1 MSFISNLTGG
11 TTHVTNVTSDNV
23 SATNVSCTN
32 LTTTTFSPVNV
43 NASVVIANESNI
55 SVMNASAVNTS
66 TAAIGVLSVGQV
78 NTLDINVSNINAS
91 TGNISQI
98 TTVDV
103 LLESNGLYA
112 DSQLVKI
119 GDTLHVK
126 SGADAGGKMVFTA
139 NTNSSMVYDGNLTLL
154 SHLYLENVTGKRA
167 SIEHN
172 GDTLSIIG
180 AKNNN
185 STPSNINFHVNAGA
199 DIPPLKIHKN
209 DGLVEIINLNC
220 INQMETDTLLAEG
233 INTQLLTVS
242 DDTDDGN
249 VANIGNLSIGLSTNQ
264 FIQNTMVLSHKQQ
277 ATHLRYTLSADD
289 IGDTHLNAH
298 KSISFR
304 IKNIE
309 KMGISETGIITTDNL
324 TTGIITAD
332 NVITGDITADK
343 LYLTSSAALETSITS
358 HNNGDTEFRN
368 NGVVKLRIDK
378 DLNHVQVGRLICD
391 NLVSSDSVISNAY
404 FTMAPQNEGASSLT
418 RKDYVDGLIALK
430 QNLISVQT
438 NLEVNDI
445 DCRIL
450 NAAFKVQ
457 TPAVF
462 IQGSQQPDASAATRK
477 DYVDGVV
484 ALKQNLLTIYT
495 PIIGQ
500 SLQINPGHDG
510 VFSTIGFCR
519 IGRFGSLVNMA
530 SFSHKDSTDYSLAQ
544 TASGITFVNSAVDQ
558 RLHFRIGNTDALVV
572 HNNRNIG
579 INRLNPD
586 SMLHVFNSD
595 TTQDVM
601 KLQSD
606 GKTLL
611 VDKDCNLSTLGTIT
625 GSIIGNLAA
634 GTNITLTETAG
645 VTTINSSGG
654 GGGGDLQDAYDA
666 SATSPQIQIGTIPF
680 EIRKASAV
688 ASSFLISNSDDT
700 KGLAV
705 AGENC
710 DLTTDGFVTCASA
723 TIGDMKI
730 NAMSI
735 SHKDHDTHNGY
746 ALKQEADGT
755 THLNSYLSGD
765 GLKLQVGSIDRLTID
780 PIDGNVHVVND
791 LKVGGIDVIDAI
803 NLKQDTL
810 TTSSNIIGD
819 ALDIG
824 PDTALRATIG
834 YTVIHSPFP
843 DQMAVSHIDH
853 ATSTNYS
860 LIQNPAGKSILNRAT
875 GQTIDF
881 REGNTTQMSIKAGGD
896 VDIMPDTDASVTLG
910 RTCIY
915 SAIADFMSL
924 SHFNRKNVTDYAIAQ
939 NANGITYINCA
950 NAGGFQRIVFLAGGL
965 EQMRMSSNGYFGIG
979 TTTPDF
985 PLSVYGNSGS
995 LTATGY
1001 YFSESVSTLT
1011 STTSY
1016 GLVSAYI
1023 EKDLVVGGAVGTA
1036 SDSRIKKDVVDV
1048 SDVDALQKMRDIKPR
1063 TFKYIDNKRN
1073 TSEIVY
1079 GYIAQ
1084 EVHSVFPEATKPVTD
1099 VVPNINA
1106 MCAMSGNVITMDTT
1120 NLETDIDG
1128 VVYDRLIVYDANEVK
1143 IKITFTVVDD
1153 THIEFEN
1160 HDADIPLTGDD
1171 VFVYGQEVDNFLT
1184 IEKSYIACIT
1194 TSAVQEV
1201 DKLLTAEKAKTALLE
1216 TQMADVLARL
1226 VAAGI

>member
-1 MSFISNLTGG
+1 MPYSIMSFISKLDGG
-11 TTHVTNVTSDNV
+11 NTVITDITSDNIT
-23 SATNVSCTN
+23 ATNMTATN
-32 LTTTTFSPVNV
+32 LVTTTFSPVNV
-43 NASVVIANESNI
+43 NATHVIA
-55 SVMNASAVNTS
+55 TDS
-66 TAAIGVLSVGQV
+66 TIGAA
-78 NTLDINVSNINAS
+78 T
-91 TGNISQI
+91 I
-98 TTVDV
+98 TTATIGTSNVTTANIGTATITTSNETTANIGQANIDH
-103 LLESNGLYA
+103 LLLPSNNGL
-112 DSQLVKI
+112 S
-119 GDTLHVK
+119 
-126 SGADAGGKMVFTA
+126 ADAELIKLGDELQIKHGANGKTKLYGDVEIP
-139 NTNSSMVYDGNLTLL
+139 TLKSTDIHVL
-154 SHLYLENVTGKRA
+154 DHLYLENATGKRA
-167 SIEHN
+167 SIEHTD
-172 GDTLSIIG
+172 DTLSIIG

-185 STPSNINFHVNAGA
+185 SAPSNISFYVNAGGS
-199 DIPPLKIHKN
+199 IPALKLHKN

-220 INQMETDTLLAEG
+220 INQIETDTLLAEG

-242 DDTDDGN
+242 DETDDGN
-249 VANIGNLSIGLSTNQ
+249 VANIGNLAVGLSTNN
-264 FIQNTMVLSHKQQ
+264 FSQNTMVLSHTAQ
-277 ATHLRYTLSADD
+277 ATHARYTLSADN
-289 IGDTHLNAH
+289 IGDTHLNGH

-309 KMGISETGIITTDNL
+309 KMGISEAGLITADNL
-324 TTGIITAD
+324 TTGDII
-332 NVITGDITADK
+332 ADK

-430 QNLISVQT
+430 QNLISVHT

-1194 TSAVQEV
+1194 TSAVQEL
-1201 DKLLTAEKAKTALLE
+1201 DRLLTAEKAKTALLE